1 MFSRESL
8 VLICNKSKWQDRV
21 SGLKMV
27 EEQIKNPAD
36 KGDKD
41 LYVLAVLQIVALN
54 VKDNIN

>member
-1 MFSRESL
+1 
-8 VLICNKSKWQDRV
+8 
-21 SGLKMV
+21 MV